1 MYSFTVCPVFSQTS
15 TSVWWEPATVG
26 EESVA
31 STQRAR
37 SVAREKSAV
46 EQDMSSLTATTAKVS
61 AVCRETLSCCIFF
74 GCYSQRVDRQFF
86 CDVFIQILMS
96 VRPVSITVDRSFNAK
111 TPRGR
116 SVVCPKF
123 SVDLALSRMLLET
136 VLVSISTK
144 RFIVAKHPIQSSAAI
159 YDLYLST
166 CKDIE
171 ILKLLPSKCPHI
183 NVNFKIFNNMMTG
196 ICSLIN

>member
-1 MYSFTVCPVFSQTS
+1 MYSFTVYPVFFADIN
-15 TSVWWEPATVG
+15 ECLVG
-26 EESVA
+26 A
-31 STQRAR
+31 SNCRRGERCINTEGSFRCQREV
-37 SVAREKSAV
+37 SCGTGYE
-46 EQDMSSLTATTAKVS
+46 LTDSNNCKG
-61 AVCRETLSCCIFF
+61 LCCLQGDIDLLYFF

-96 VRPVSITVDRSFNAK
+96 VRLVSITVDRSFNAK
-111 TPRGR
+111 TPRGH

-144 RFIVAKHPIQSSAAI
+144 GFIVAKHPIQSSAAT